1 MRRDLTILRQ
11 RSFLLLFLARTFSVL
26 GTSVGPVALAFGVLA
41 LPHATPTTLSVVL
54 AGFSVS
60 NVLFMLLGGVIADRF
75 PRMRVMVGSDI
86 ASAAVW
92 AAIAVLLITGWAP
105 IPLLVLLGVV
115 AGLAGALFFPAM
127 TGIVPELAPADR
139 LQTANGLLRMGTN
152 AARILGF
159 AVAGGL
165 VALLGPGLALAVNGA
180 TYAASAVLL
189 SLLRLPRLTR
199 GTTTHILADLREGWR
214 EFSSRQWLWVVVLQ
228 FSFVVAGLEAFY
240 GVLGP
245 VVAQRDLGGA
255 PGWSVVLGGESLGMF
270 AGVFVALR
278 IRPVR
283 PILLGVLL
291 TIPLGLAPI
300 LLGVGA
306 PLLVVAVGAFVGGFC
321 IDLFA
326 VLWDTAMQREIPPA
340 ALSRVSSYD
349 ALGSLMF
356 GPIGLLAAGPLAS
369 QFGPRPALLAAGAS
383 VVVPSLLALASP
395 GVRTLR
401 DRPAQATDQPV
412 VEALATDLPATE
424 PPGADQPAPILAL
437 AS

>member
-1 MRRDLTILRQ
+1 MRRDLTILRE
-11 RSFLLLFLARTFSVL
+11 RSFLLLFLARTLSVL

-41 LPHATPTTLSVVL
+41 LPHATPTTLSLVL

-60 NVLFMLLGGVIADRF
+60 QVLFLLFAGVIADRF
-75 PRMRVMVGSDI
+75 PRVRVRVGSDI
-86 ASAAVW
+86 ASALAWAVV
-92 AAIAVLLITGWAP
+92 AVLLITGWAP
-105 IPLLVLLGVV
+105 VPLLVGLGVV

-165 VALLGPGLALAVNGA
+165 VALLGPGPAMAVNAA
-180 TYAASAVLL
+180 TYVASALL
-189 SLLRLPRLTR
+189 LGALKLPRLSR
-199 GTTTHILADLREGWR
+199 GGSTHMLADLREGWR
-214 EFSSRQWLWVVVLQ
+214 EFASRQWLWVVVLQ

-255 PGWSVVLGGESLGMF
+255 PAWSVVLAGESLGMF

-278 IRPVR
+278 IRPAR
-283 PILLGVLL
+283 PILLGVAL
-291 TIPLGLAPI
+291 TLPLALAPVLLGLR
-300 LLGVGA
+300 A
-306 PLLVVAVGAFVGGFC
+306 PLLLVAAGAFVGGFC
-321 IDLFA
+321 IDIFA
-326 VLWDTAMQREIPPA
+326 VLWDTALQREVPPA

-356 GPIGLLAAGPLAS
+356 GPIGLLAAGPLAGTV
-369 QFGPRPALLAAGAS
+369 GPRPALLAAGAT
-383 VVVPSLLALASP
+383 VVVPTLLALAAP
-395 GVRTLR
+395 GVRHLR
-401 DRPAQATDQPV
+401 AA
-412 VEALATDLPATE
+412 PATE
-424 PPGADQPAPILAL
+424 PAGNLVDEQELAL
-437 AS
+437 AA